1 MWLILLDL
9 DNLCGFLLL
18 VTSIYHRNDG
28 LGEIDESLT
37 CNGVDMTGCRFAFVA
52 AFTDTL
58 HERNLGEQWG
68 LHLLGESLAAFLAED
83 IISVLGQFG
92 WRKPCHILHQTENR
106 HVYLIV
112 SLHVDTLAV
121 ICQSHVLWCAYYHS
135 SRNGKCLKQSEMDVA
150 RAWGSVED
158 EIV

>member
-18 VTSIYHRNDG
+18 VTSIDHRNDG

-68 LHLLGESLAAFLAED
+68 LHLLGESLAAFLSKD
-83 IISVLGQFG
+83 VIVGCKST
-92 WRKPCHILHQTENR
+92 KKILKSFVKSEKDYTTL
-106 HVYLIV
+106 LI
-112 SLHVDTLAV
+112 LTLF
-121 ICQSHVLWCAYYHS
+121 
-135 SRNGKCLKQSEMDVA
+135 N
-150 RAWGSVED
+150 
-158 EIV
+158 